1 MGCLNSIKIS
11 KTILL
16 NLIELVLVW
25 QILFGRFCFVCL
37 VSFGNLDWK
46 VWFGRFGLV
55 VWFGRF
61 GLIGLV
67 WYVWFGMFGLAGL
80 VWLLGLEGLVIWIG
94 RFCCVS
100 FVWII

>member
-25 QILFGRFCFVCL
+25 QILFGRFGFVCL

-46 VWFGRFGLV
+46 VWFGRFGFVGLAW
-55 VWFGRF
+55 WFG
-61 GLIGLV
+61 LVGLV
-67 WYVWFGMFGLAGL
+67 
-80 VWLLGLEGLVIWIG
+80 
-94 RFCCVS
+94 
-100 FVWII
+100 